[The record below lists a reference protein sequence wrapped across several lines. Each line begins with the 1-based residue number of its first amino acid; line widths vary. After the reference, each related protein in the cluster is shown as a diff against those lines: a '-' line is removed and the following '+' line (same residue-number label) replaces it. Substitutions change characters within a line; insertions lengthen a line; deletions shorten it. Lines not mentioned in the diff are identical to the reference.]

1 MVIGAVACL
10 VTGTGCVQYQAHVL
24 QPPQIEAKLRA
35 RSLGADGLAEFVRV
49 QVGKPEF
56 AWPPA
61 TLEPETLTAIAWF
74 FSNDLEVARAKA
86 ETAVAAIITAR
97 QRINPSI
104 SGEGGRNKTPDSIAT
119 YAISPSF
126 IIETAGKRGLRILQA
141 EKNAEAARIG
151 VYETAWGVRTRVR
164 NALASYAV
172 ALTKLDSAQTEDK
185 LRGEVFGILQKRL
198 ELGEA
203 ARPELNQALTEKA
216 AATGA
221 LRSAEGDVNRAF
233 AEIAGAVGLPIAV
246 VEKVPVTVSAFSAVE
261 SVATEQA
268 QGAGL
273 QHRADIRRALV
284 AYEEVD
290 ARLRLAIANQYPN
303 ISLNPGFTY
312 QEGFPSYTLGSLL
325 ESLPILHKNQGPIAE
340 QEAARKQAEA
350 EFIALQAR
358 VLAEAETSVVR
369 YRTASAEWNAAR
381 ETLQKV
387 GQEKLLATGTAFQR
401 GDASRLDLTTASLD
415 TMGLRKVQDD
425 AFEKLQAALGAL
437 EDAMQTPVWA
447 AIPAPDLQ
455 TSKRAEKKK

>member
-1 MVIGAVACL
+1 MIGAVACL
-10 VTGTGCVQYQAHVL
+10 MTGTGCVQYQANVL

-49 QVGKPEF
+49 QVGKPELT
-56 AWPPA
+56 WPPTA
-61 TLEPETLTAIAWF
+61 LEPETVTAIAWF
-74 FSNDLEVARAKA
+74 FSTELEVARAKA
-86 ETAVAAIITAR
+86 ETAAAAIMTAR
-97 QRINPSI
+97 QRIKPSI

-126 IIETAGKRGLRILQA
+126 VIETAGKRGLRILQA

-151 VYETAWGVRTRVR
+151 VYETAWSVRTKVR
-164 NALASYAV
+164 HALAWYAV
-172 ALTKLDSAQTEDK
+172 ALAKLDSAQTEEK
-185 LRGEVFGILQKRL
+185 LRGEVLGILQKRL
-198 ELGEA
+198 ELGET
-203 ARPELNQALTEKA
+203 ARPELNQALMERA
-216 AATGA
+216 AATGS
-221 LRSAEGDVNRAF
+221 LRAAEGDVNRAL
-233 AEIAGAVGLPIAV
+233 AEIAAAVGLPMAV
-246 VEKVPVTVSAFSAVE
+246 LEKFPVNVSAFAAVE
-261 SVATEQA
+261 SVATEQV

-284 AYEEVD
+284 EYEEVD

-358 VLAEAETSVVR
+358 VVAEAETSVVR
-369 YRTASAEWNAAR
+369 YRTASAEWKTAR

-387 GQEKLLATGTAFQR
+387 GQAKVMATGTAFQR
-401 GDASRLDLTTASLD
+401 GDASRLDLTVARLD

-447 AIPAPDLQ
+447 AIPAPDLH
-455 TSKRAEKKK
+455 TSKRAEKTK